1 MTLPAHLIQ
10 LLQTHKIM
18 TANVNDSLGQ
28 LIDQWIKPEIR
39 AMSSYHVADAQG
51 MIKLDAMENPYDWD
65 ESLVDRWMD
74 ILKNVHLNRYPDPG
88 ADRVKLQ
95 LRDVMAIPDS
105 LEMVLGN
112 GSDELIQLLALAV
125 SKAGETLL
133 TVEPGFA
140 MYRQITQVT
149 ELDYKAVSLTP
160 EFELDMP
167 VLLAEIEHSKP
178 ALIFLAQPNNPTG
191 NLFGEGKLRE
201 VIEAAPGLV
210 VIDEA
215 YTPFTSADYLSLATE
230 YDNVLVMR
238 TLSKAGLAGL
248 RLGLLVGG
256 PRWIAELEK
265 IRLPYNIGVLTQAS
279 VEFALQ
285 HFDVLREQTTLICEE
300 RSNLFEALGKLDGLQ
315 VWNSEAN
322 FILFRTAPGKA
333 RELYDAMREHGIL
346 IRCLDGAHPLL
357 KDCLRVTVGTAAEN
371 QAFLKTLT
379 ELL

>member
-1 MTLPAHLIQ
+1 MPALTTQ
-10 LLQTHKIM
+10 LLQIHNIM
-18 TANVNDSLGQ
+18 TANANDPLGQ

-65 ESLVDRWMD
+65 ESFVGSWID
-74 ILKNVHLNRYPDPG
+74 ILKKVHLNRYPEPG
-88 ADRVKLQ
+88 AERVKQQ

-105 LEMVLGN
+105 LGMVLGN

-149 ELDYKAVSLTP
+149 ELDYQAVSLTP
-160 EFELDMP
+160 DFELDMP
-167 VLLAEIEHSKP
+167 VLLAEIERSKP

-191 NLFGEGKLRE
+191 NLFGEDKLRE
-201 VIEAAPGLV
+201 VIAAAPGLV

-215 YTPFTSADYLSLATE
+215 YTPFTDADYLSLASE
-230 YDNVLVMR
+230 YNNVLVMR

-248 RLGLLVGG
+248 RLGLLVGN
-256 PRWIAELEK
+256 PRWIAEFEK

-279 VEFALQ
+279 AEFALQ
-285 HFDVLREQTTLICEE
+285 HFDVLREQTVLICDE
-300 RSNLFEALGKLDGLQ
+300 RRKLFDALTKLNGLR

-322 FILFRTAPGKA
+322 FILFRTAPGEA
-333 RELYDAMREHGIL
+333 RNLYDGLREQGVL

-371 QAFLKTLT
+371 QTFLNILSK
-379 ELL
+379 LL

>member
-1 MTLPAHLIQ
+1 
-10 LLQTHKIM
+10 M
-18 TANVNDSLGQ
+18 TANANDPLGQ

-65 ESLVDRWMD
+65 ASLVDSWMET
-74 ILKNVHLNRYPDPG
+74 LKNVHLNRYPDPG
-88 ADRVKLQ
+88 ADQVKQQ
-95 LRDVMAIPDS
+95 LRDVMAVPDS

-160 EFELDMP
+160 DFELDMP
-167 VLLAEIEHSKP
+167 ELLSEIERSKP

-191 NLFGEGKLRE
+191 NLFGEDKLRE

-215 YTPFTSADYLSLATE
+215 YTPFTSADYLSLASE
-230 YDNVLVMR
+230 YNNVLVMR

-248 RLGLLVGG
+248 RLGLLVGN

-279 VEFALQ
+279 AEFALQ
-285 HFDVLREQTTLICEE
+285 HFEVLREQTTLICEE

-315 VWNSEAN
+315 VWGSEAN
-322 FILFRTAPGKA
+322 FILFRAAAGNA
-333 RELYDAMREHGIL
+333 RELYDAMRERGIL

-371 QAFLKTLT
+371 QAFLKTLS